1 MAREI
6 GTRLRQGLIF
16 PLAGAAVLVS
26 CGLCAAQAVNQTP
39 AAVSVQRELVVGTK
53 EAPPFVIKSADGT
66 WSGISIDLWRKI
78 AEDNRLSYRFAEEP
92 TVQRLIDGVAAGKF
106 DIGVAALTVTAERE
120 NTVDF
125 TTPFY
130 ATGLGIAVRTGGLLS
145 WTPVLRALT
154 SFGFL
159 QAVLALFGLALAV
172 GLIVWFFERRHNED
186 FGGGVAK
193 GLSYSV
199 WWTTIAMTQRGIG
212 NFGPRTL
219 PGRAVAMFWMVG
231 SIIAIAVFT
240 AGVTSAITVRHL
252 QGEVHGVS
260 DLRAVRVG
268 AIPGTSTV
276 DALTRMRIKYTNFTN
291 IADGLRALRRGRI
304 DAFVHDKPLLAWSV
318 TREFQSS
325 VQLLDATFDPQH
337 YAFALPSNSPLRKP
351 VSIAI
356 LKTVES
362 DWWEEILFRYLG
374 SR

>member
-1 MAREI
+1 MRRDWASR
-6 GTRLRQGLIF
+6 
-16 PLAGAAVLVS
+16 
-26 CGLCAAQAVNQTP
+26 
-39 AAVSVQRELVVGTK
+39 
-53 EAPPFVIKSADGT
+53 
-66 WSGISIDLWRKI
+66 WWR
-78 AEDNRLSYRFAEEP
+78 
-92 TVQRLIDGVAAGKF
+92 
-106 DIGVAALTVTAERE
+106 
-120 NTVDF
+120 
-125 TTPFY
+125 
-130 ATGLGIAVRTGGLLS
+130 GGPLS

-159 QAVLALFGLALAV
+159 KAVLTLFGLALVV
-172 GLIVWFFERRHNED
+172 GLVVWLFERRHNED

-212 NFGPRTL
+212 NFGPRTM
-219 PGRAVAMFWMVG
+219 PGRVVAMFWMVG
-231 SIIAIAVFT
+231 SIIALAVFT
-240 AGVTSAITVRHL
+240 AGITSVITIRHL

-260 DLRAVRVG
+260 DLAVVRVG
-268 AIPGTSTV
+268 AIPGTSTI

-291 IADGLRALRRGRI
+291 IPDGLRAVRRGRI

-362 DWWEEILFRYLG
+362 DWWAETLFRYLG

>member
-1 MAREI
+1 
-6 GTRLRQGLIF
+6 
-16 PLAGAAVLVS
+16 
-26 CGLCAAQAVNQTP
+26 
-39 AAVSVQRELVVGTK
+39 LVVGIK
-53 EAPPFVIKSADGT
+53 EAPPFVIKLADGN
-66 WSGISIDLWRKI
+66 WSGISIDLWTKI
-78 AEDNRLSYRFAEEP
+78 AADNRMSYRFAEEP
-92 TVQRLIDGVAAGKF
+92 TVKRLIDGVAAGKF
-106 DIGVAALTVTAERE
+106 DIGVAALTVTADRE
-120 NTVDF
+120 NLVDF

-130 ATGLGIAVRTGGLLS
+130 ATGLGIAVRSGGLLS

-172 GLIVWFFERRHNED
+172 GVIVWLFERRHNED

-219 PGRAVAMFWMVG
+219 PGRAVAMFWMLG

-240 AGVTSAITVRHL
+240 AGITSAITVRHL

-260 DLRAVRVG
+260 DLTTVRVG

-276 DALTRMRIKYTNFTN
+276 DALARMRIKYTNFAN
-291 IADGLRALRRGRI
+291 VADGLRALRRGRI

-325 VQLLDATFDPQH
+325 IQLLDTTFDAQH
-337 YAFALPSNSPLRKP
+337 YAFALPSNSLLRKP

-362 DWWEEILFRYLG
+362 DWWAETLFRYLG

>member
-1 MAREI
+1 MAAT
-6 GTRLRQGLIF
+6 GASSAGRLALPGLA
-16 PLAGAAVLVS
+16 AGAGTAMT
-26 CGLCAAQAVNQTP
+26 ADP
-39 AAVSVQRELVVGTK
+39 AA
-53 EAPPFVIKSADGT
+53 P
-66 WSGISIDLWRKI
+66 
-78 AEDNRLSYRFAEEP
+78 
-92 TVQRLIDGVAAGKF
+92 
-106 DIGVAALTVTAERE
+106 
-120 NTVDF
+120 
-125 TTPFY
+125 
-130 ATGLGIAVRTGGLLS
+130 
-145 WTPVLRALT
+145 
-154 SFGFL
+154 
-159 QAVLALFGLALAV
+159 
-172 GLIVWFFERRHNED
+172 D

-318 TREFQSS
+318 TREFQCGDG
-325 VQLLDATFDPQH
+325 DAS
-337 YAFALPSNSPLRKP
+337 YAARL
-351 VSIAI
+351 
-356 LKTVES
+356 
-362 DWWEEILFRYLG
+362 